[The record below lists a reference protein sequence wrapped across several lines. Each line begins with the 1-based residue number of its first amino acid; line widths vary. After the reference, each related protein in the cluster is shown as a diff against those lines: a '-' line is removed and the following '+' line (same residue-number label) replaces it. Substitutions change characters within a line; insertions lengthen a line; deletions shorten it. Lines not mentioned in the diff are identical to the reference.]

1 MDELQLTPAEERLFI
16 ACSNESR
23 IKRHRQKTVL
33 VTVLYAVVFAMLT
46 MVMPIHPTFGLIIA
60 ILMIV
65 YAFIVTIELRHT
77 ANLIFCYRSLIR
89 KLLLQLKEK
98 GADPDLYEKR
108 LADNEDSSFE
118 FRLAR
123 LATVLSLTFSAALAC
138 FQVFLPALANN
149 ATGLVT
155 VLFVVLAAVLKI
167 QAMNKIQAM
176 KKVAFSTG
184 KLLNS

>member
-138 FQVFLPALANN
+138 FQVFLPALANK
-149 ATGLVT
+149 ATGLAT

>member
-1 MDELQLTPAEERLFI
+1 MENYDLTPAEERLFV

-33 VTVLYAVVFAMLT
+33 VTVLYAIVFAMLT
-46 MVMPIHPTFGLIIA
+46 LVMPISPTFGLIIA
-60 ILMIV
+60 ILLIV

-89 KLLLQLKEK
+89 KLLTHLQEK

-123 LATVLSLTFSAALAC
+123 FGTTVSLIYAAILAC
-138 FQVFLPALANN
+138 VQVFLPEYANKV
-149 ATGLVT
+149 TGPVT
-155 VLFVVLAAVLKI
+155 VLFVILAAMLKI
-167 QAMNKIQAM
+167 SALNKIQAM
-176 KKVAFSTG
+176 KKIACSTG
-184 KLLNS
+184 KLLNQ

>member
-1 MDELQLTPAEERLFI
+1 
-16 ACSNESR
+16 
-23 IKRHRQKTVL
+23 
-33 VTVLYAVVFAMLT
+33 
-46 MVMPIHPTFGLIIA
+46 
-60 ILMIV
+60 MIV

-138 FQVFLPALANN
+138 FQVFLPALANK
-149 ATGLVT
+149 ATGLAT

>member
-138 FQVFLPALANN
+138 FQVFLPALANK
-149 ATGLVT
+149 ATGLAT
-155 VLFVVLAAVLKI
+155 VLFVVLVAVLKI
-167 QAMNKIQAM
+167 RAMNKIQAM
-176 KKVAFSTG
+176 KKIAFSTG

>member
-1 MDELQLTPAEERLFI
+1 MDKLDLTPEEERLYI

-33 VTVLYAVVFAMLT
+33 VTVLYAIVFAMLT
-46 MVMPIHPTFGLIIA
+46 LVMPISPTFGLIIA
-60 ILMIV
+60 ILLIV
-65 YAFIVTIELRHT
+65 YAFIATMELRHT

-89 KLLLQLKEK
+89 KLLTRLKEK

-123 LATVLSLTFSAALAC
+123 AATIVSLIFAAALAC
-138 FQVFLPALANN
+138 MQVFLPDYANKV
-149 ATGLVT
+149 TGPVT
-155 VLFVVLAAVLKI
+155 VLFVILTATLKVS
-167 QAMNKIQAM
+167 ALNKIQAM
-176 KKVAFSTG
+176 KKIAFSTG
-184 KLLNS
+184 KILNQ

>member
-1 MDELQLTPAEERLFI
+1 MDQLQLTPAEERLYV

-23 IKRHRQKTVL
+23 IKRYRQKTVL
-33 VTVLYAVVFAMLT
+33 ITVLYAIAFAMLT
-46 MVMPIHPTFGLIIA
+46 MVMPVSPRFGLIIA
-60 ILMIV
+60 ILLIV

-89 KLLLQLKEK
+89 KLLTRLKEK

-123 LATVLSLTFSAALAC
+123 LATIVSLLYAAALAC
-138 FQVFLPALANN
+138 LQVFLPKYANQ
-149 ATGLVT
+149 ATGPVT
-155 VLFVVLAAVLKI
+155 VLFVILVAVLKI
-167 QAMNKIQAM
+167 RAINKIQAM
-176 KKVAFSTG
+176 KKIAFSTG
-184 KLLNS
+184 RTLNS

>member
-1 MDELQLTPAEERLFI
+1 MDQLQLTPAEERLYV

-33 VTVLYAVVFAMLT
+33 VTVLYAVAFAMLT
-46 MVMPIHPTFGLIIA
+46 MVMPISPTFGMIIA

>member
-1 MDELQLTPAEERLFI
+1 MDQLQLTPAEERLYV

-89 KLLLQLKEK
+89 KLLTRLKEK

-123 LATVLSLTFSAALAC
+123 SATAISLIYAAILAC
-138 FQVFLPALANN
+138 LQIFLPALANK
-149 ATGLVT
+149 ATGLAT
-155 VLFVVLAAVLKI
+155 VLFVILVAILKI
-167 QAMNKIQAM
+167 RAMNKIQAM
-176 KKVAFSTG
+176 KQVAFSTG
-184 KLLNS
+184 KILNS

>member
-1 MDELQLTPAEERLFI
+1 MDELQLTPAEERLYI
-16 ACSNESR
+16 SCSNESR

-33 VTVLYAVVFAMLT
+33 VTVLYAIVFAMLT
-46 MVMPIHPTFGLIIA
+46 MVMPISPVFGLIIA

-65 YAFIVTIELRHT
+65 YAFIVTLELRHT
-77 ANLIFCYRSLIR
+77 ANLIFCYRSLVR
-89 KLLLQLKEK
+89 KLLTRLKEK

-123 LATVLSLTFSAALAC
+123 FATILALTYAAVLAC
-138 FQVFLPALANN
+138 MQVFLPAFANR
-149 ATGLVT
+149 ATGPVT
-155 VLFVVLAAVLKI
+155 VLFVILAALLKI
-167 QAMNKIQAM
+167 QALNRIRAL

>member
-1 MDELQLTPAEERLFI
+1 MDQLQLTPAEERLFI

-65 YAFIVTIELRHT
+65 YAFIVAIELRHT

-89 KLLLQLKEK
+89 KLLTRLKEK

-138 FQVFLPALANN
+138 FQVFLPALANK

-176 KKVAFSTG
+176 KKIAFSTG

>member
-1 MDELQLTPAEERLFI
+1 MDQLQLTPAEERLYV

-46 MVMPIHPTFGLIIA
+46 MVMPISPTFGMIIA

-138 FQVFLPALANN
+138 FQVFLPALANK
-149 ATGLVT
+149 ATGLAT